1 MRMRFFLNKNLV
13 KILFRTYSICI
24 FMLLQGCNPN
34 NIGQE
39 LSNSFDQPETQ
50 PKLNTKSLELEK
62 PKLVKSNKNSSNS
75 KSIDKEKKPMK
86 IAKKRKSLG
95 LKKVTY
101 TPRPY
106 RITIKLSGA
115 NPSSPSES
123 VTNALIKAGVK
134 FEVEM
139 IERIEEGD
147 FLKNSSNRGNRR

>member
-1 MRMRFFLNKNLV
+1 MRFFLNKNLV
-13 KILFRTYSICI
+13 KTLFRTYSICI

-62 PKLVKSNKNSSNS
+62 PKIVKSIKNSSNS
-75 KSIDKEKKPMK
+75 KSVDKGKKPIK
-86 IAKKRKSLG
+86 IGKKRKSLG

-147 FLKNSSNRGNRR
+147 FLNNSSNRGNRR

>member
-1 MRMRFFLNKNLV
+1 MRFLLSKNLV
-13 KILFRTYSICI
+13 KILAGNYFI
-24 FMLLQGCNPN
+24 FILMLLQGCNPN

-39 LSNSFDQPETQ
+39 LSNSFDQPGIQ
-50 PKLNTKSLELEK
+50 N
-62 PKLVKSNKNSSNS
+62 NSNS
-75 KSIDKEKKPMK
+75 KSRDIEEKIP
-86 IAKKRKSLG
+86 AKRIESSIPRNLTEKSKKSNKSTNKRKLLG

-115 NPSSPSES
+115 NPSSPSQS

-139 IERIEEGD
+139 IERIEED
-147 FLKNSSNRGNRR
+147 KVLNDSSKRGIRR

>member
-1 MRMRFFLNKNLV
+1 MVFLNKNLV

-39 LSNSFDQPETQ
+39 LSNSFDQPEIQ
-50 PKLNTKSLELEK
+50 PKLNTKSLKLEK
-62 PKLVKSNKNSSNS
+62 KKLVKSTNNSSNN
-75 KSIDKEKKPMK
+75 KSIDKEKKPIK

-95 LKKVTY
+95 LKKVNY

-134 FEVEM
+134 FEVEK
-139 IERIEEGD
+139 IERIEEEN
-147 FLKNSSNRGNRR
+147 FLNNSSNRGNRR

>member
-1 MRMRFFLNKNLV
+1 
-13 KILFRTYSICI
+13 
-24 FMLLQGCNPN
+24 MLLQGCNPN

-50 PKLNTKSLELEK
+50 PKLNTKSLKLEK
-62 PKLVKSNKNSSNS
+62 KKLVKSTNNSSNN
-75 KSIDKEKKPMK
+75 KSIDKEKKPIK

-95 LKKVTY
+95 LKKVNY

-147 FLKNSSNRGNRR
+147 FLNNSSNRGNRR